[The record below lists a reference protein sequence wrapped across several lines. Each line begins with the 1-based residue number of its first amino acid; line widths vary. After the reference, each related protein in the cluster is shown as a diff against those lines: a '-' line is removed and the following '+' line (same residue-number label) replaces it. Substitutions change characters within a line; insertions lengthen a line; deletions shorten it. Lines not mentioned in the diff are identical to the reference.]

1 MSRIHIFGAS
11 GSGTTALGCTLA
23 ARMGYAH
30 LDTDNY
36 FWMPT
41 DPPFQEKR
49 GAGLR
54 LEMLM
59 EDVHRH
65 GNWVLS
71 GSLCG
76 WGDPCLPL
84 LDLAVYVWIPHD
96 LRMFRLEAR
105 EIERYG
111 KDKAKPNGVWSESSR
126 KFLDWAA
133 RYDSGGLDV
142 RSRALHEA
150 WMASLPCPVIRLEG
164 DFSMD
169 ERVERVV
176 SALGS

>member
-11 GSGTTALGCTLA
+11 GAGTTAHGRALA
-23 ARMGYAH
+23 ARLGCAH

-36 FWMPT
+36 FWLPT
-41 DPPFQEKR
+41 DPPFFETRER
-49 GAGLR
+49 GER
-54 LEMLM
+54 LAMLM
-59 EDVHRH
+59 GDLQHKE
-65 GNWVLS
+65 WVLS

-84 LDLAVYVWIPHD
+84 LDLAIFLWIPHD
-96 LRMFRLEAR
+96 LRMSRLEAR

-111 KDKAKPNGVWSESSR
+111 ESVARPNGVWSESSR

-133 RYDSGGLDV
+133 QYDSGGLEI

-164 DFSMD
+164 DFSVD

-176 SALGS
+176 SVLGG